1 MDIYFAFFSR
11 FIFKTVNKNNL
22 IHILFKLYTFMF
34 VQAFVNEVSG
44 VVKMFFNLA
53 IVNIVDIEADE
64 FDVG

>member
-1 MDIYFAFFSR
+1 
-11 FIFKTVNKNNL
+11 
-22 IHILFKLYTFMF
+22 MF

-44 VVKMFFNLA
+44 VVNLA

>member
-1 MDIYFAFFSR
+1 
-11 FIFKTVNKNNL
+11 
-22 IHILFKLYTFMF
+22 MF